1 MKKRK
6 KAAATKQKTKPAESA
21 ATGMVEKDGV
31 FTYSFTSGHTIV
43 QATISKKKGDRIY
56 TYSLSIPELEE
67 GTLAFLDEIRVKLLK
82 QIKISHEE
90 ALDIRMAEQ
99 LQLKVITLA
108 KKMITQE
115 MPHLSERKL
124 NFVAEKISQEMLGLG
139 EIELLLKDDFI
150 EEVCVDNSKEPIWIY
165 HKQLGWM
172 KTDIRI
178 KSENEILNYASS
190 IARKVG
196 RQINVQSPLLD
207 AYLVTGDRVNAT
219 IYPVSSF
226 GNTITIR
233 KFARKPWTVIDYM
246 RIKTI
251 SSEVAAL
258 LWFAIQYE
266 MSIIVAGGTGSGKTS
281 LLNVLCAFMPQ
292 NQRIVSIEQ
301 TREITLP
308 SYYQWVPMVVRE
320 GTSEGRGEVSMLDLM
335 VNSLRMRPDRIIIGE
350 IRRAEEAQVLF
361 EAMHTGH
368 SVYATLHAET
378 VDEAFRRL
386 KNPPINIPSTMLSS
400 LHLVVAAYRN
410 RRSGI
415 RRVFEVGEVIAEDKS
430 NPARANILYK
440 WDPSSDK
447 IMKAEKSKRIFNS
460 IKLFT
465 NMSDAEISKGL
476 KERQDILEWML
487 KKDINTVEQVGDI
500 ISRYYDNPAEVIK
513 MVNEG

>member
-1 MKKRK
+1 MKTK
-6 KAAATKQKTKPAESA
+6 KAAATKEEAKPAESA
-21 ATGMVEKDGV
+21 GNGIVEKDGV
-31 FTYSFTSGHTIV
+31 FTYSFKVGHTLV
-43 QATISKKKGDRIY
+43 QASIFKKPGERIF

-67 GTLAFLDEIRVKLLK
+67 GTVAFLDEIKAKLLK

-99 LQLKVITLA
+99 LQLKVIELA
-108 KKMITQE
+108 KKVIKEE
-115 MPHLSERKL
+115 MPHLSDRKL
-124 NFVAEKISQEMLGLG
+124 NFVAEKITQEMLGLG
-139 EIELLLKDDFI
+139 EIELLLKDDYI
-150 EEVCVDNSKEPIWIY
+150 EEICVDNAKEPIWIY

-172 KTDIRI
+172 KTNLRI
-178 KSENEILNYASS
+178 PSENDILNYASS

-196 RQINVQSPLLD
+196 RQINTQSPLLD

-219 IYPVSSF
+219 IYPISSF

-246 RIKTI
+246 RLKTI
-251 SSEVAAL
+251 SSELAAL
-258 LWFAIQYE
+258 LWLAIQYE
-266 MSIIVAGGTGSGKTS
+266 MSIVVAGGTGAGKTS

-400 LHLVVAAYRN
+400 LHIVLAAYRN
-410 RRSGI
+410 RRTGI
-415 RRVFEVGEVIAEDKS
+415 RRVFEMGEVIAEDKN

-440 WDPSSDK
+440 WNPSTDK
-447 IMKAEKSKRIFNS
+447 IMKAEKSKRILNY

-465 NMSDAEISKGL
+465 NMSDADISKAL
-476 KERQDILEWML
+476 KERQRILEWML
-487 KKDINTVEQVGDI
+487 KKNINTVEAVGDI
-500 ISRYYDNPAEVIK
+500 ISRYYDNPAEVVK